1 MVPNRRLKQ
10 ARELRGW
17 SQAKVAQEIGT
28 DATTVS
34 RWERGLF
41 SPTPYFRERLCKLFG
56 RNAEELGLLEPACRP
71 QGRDQEGAFFQS
83 PTASSSFQANGAW
96 LREDTYAG
104 NIAVPVPP
112 SWARRNDTFS
122 YIMQSA
128 AHDQQAHMLWG
139 DAYVRALHGQRA
151 EAQQLGEAS
160 LSAFEQVGHLN
171 AAAIREWLSQHDLTS
186 PPPSA
191 ADVPPTPLSILPE
204 QRQKPDRQFL
214 HGKGTGIVLILVLI
228 VVLVFVG
235 PSFAHLY
242 QPVQASSQAAKT
254 AAQANSLTGLAD
266 TMTPTSV
273 PSSSPSP
280 FVPAVTLTAK
290 VTPGNLTS
298 RNCFPESL
306 GYRCDLHLWLSASG
320 AQGPFTWQVSSAS
333 TLALSHSPLH
343 GSGVSGTWTQITV
356 YIQPERQ
363 GQQLL
368 FTFFFASRTSTA
380 SAVWEG

>member
-1 MVPNRRLKQ
+1 MLPNRRLKQ

-17 SQAKVAQEIGT
+17 SQAKVAEEIGT

-56 RNAEELGLLEPACRP
+56 KNAEELGLLEPAYRP
-71 QGRDQEGAFFQS
+71 QGRDQQGAFFQS
-83 PTASSSFQANGAW
+83 PSAGPSFQANGAW
-96 LREDTYAG
+96 LREENCAG
-104 NIAVPVPP
+104 NIAVPAPP
-112 SWARRNDTFS
+112 SWARRSDTFS
-122 YIMQSA
+122 YILQSA

-139 DAYVRALHGQRA
+139 DAYVRALHGRRA

-171 AAAIREWLSQHDLTS
+171 AAAIREWLSQHDLTA

-191 ADVPPTPLSILPE
+191 ADVPPAPLSILPE

-214 HGKGTGIVLILVLI
+214 HGKGTGIVLILVL
-228 VVLVFVG
+228 VVLLVFVG

-242 QPVQASSQAAKT
+242 QPAQASSQAAKT
-254 AAQANSLTGLAD
+254 TAQANSLTGLVDA
-266 TMTPTSV
+266 MTPTSV
-273 PSSSPSP
+273 PA
-280 FVPAVTLTAK
+280 FTLTVK
-290 VTPGNLTS
+290 VTPASLTS
-298 RNCFPESL
+298 RTCFPESL

-320 AQGPFTWQVSSAS
+320 TQGPFTWQVSGAS

-343 GSGVSGTWTQITV
+343 GSGVSGTWSQITV
-356 YIQPERQ
+356 YIQPEHQ
-363 GQQLL
+363 GQQLF

-380 SAVWEG
+380 AVVWDG